1 MVTELVSDIAR
12 ARIRARGAVDRCG
25 VAVRDLS
32 VREVRLRTCGVGL
45 MLASGERGESLPAVT
60 VLSFRLGGAD
70 GVSVAAAQWVTALGR
85 MGCRVRTVAGSGSA
99 DRLGPGL
106 RSGATR

>member
-1 MVTELVSDIAR
+1 
-12 ARIRARGAVDRCG
+12 
-25 VAVRDLS
+25 
-32 VREVRLRTCGVGL
+32 

-99 DRLGPGL
+99 DRLVPGL
-106 RSGATR
+106 DSDATRPPRRAALA